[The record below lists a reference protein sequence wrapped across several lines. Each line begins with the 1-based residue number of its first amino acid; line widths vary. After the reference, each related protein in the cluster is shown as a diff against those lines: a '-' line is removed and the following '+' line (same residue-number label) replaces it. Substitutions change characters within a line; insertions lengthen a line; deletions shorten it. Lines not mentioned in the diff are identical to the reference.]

1 MSTFSII
8 QQKLEQFIKKYYTNE
23 LIKGAI
29 LFFAIGLL
37 YLLITLLVEYFLWLS
52 PMGRTVLFWTFVLVE
67 LGLFVRFIAFPLA
80 KLFKL
85 QSGISQEEAAKII
98 GNHFPQVNDKLLN
111 VIQLNQ
117 NYRES
122 ELLAASI
129 DQKAGELQPVPFT
142 TAVNFSKNAKY
153 LKYAAIPIVIFIL
166 FSLFGEK
173 DTFSSSYN
181 RVVNYETAYEPP
193 APFTFYVINDNLTA
207 VENKPFTLQIR
218 TEGKAIPENASI
230 VYNDETYYLKQNAPG
245 VFEHTFEQPI
255 DPINFS
261 LAANKVKSKSYKLD
275 VVKTPSLVAFEMVLD
290 YPSYT
295 GKRDETLKSTGNAT
309 IPEGTRVTWK
319 VNTKNTKEVHLK
331 TKDSTY
337 FFTEKEQ
344 QFTYDKGVYRK
355 LDYAITTSN
364 DFLKEYENLS
374 FTLGV
379 VRDAYP
385 EIEVQSKQDSTDSQV
400 MYFLG
405 RVSDDYG
412 LSKLR
417 LVYFPIGEE
426 EAKKTEILSVNKTT
440 VDQFV
445 YTFPGEYP
453 LEDGVAYEYYF
464 EVFDNDVIHNYKS
477 SKSGIYSFRK
487 LTKDEEENEQLQ
499 HQDKSIKGMDKTLQD
514 LKDQEKV
521 LEELSKLQKEKKD
534 LNYND
539 KKKLENFIKRQKQQE
554 DMMKK
559 FSEELKENLEN
570 FQPENEEKDPFKEQL
585 EKRLDEN
592 QERLEEN
599 EKLLEE
605 LEKLQE
611 KINKEELT
619 EKLEKLSK
627 QNKNQEKN
635 LEQLLELTK
644 RYYVTKK
651 AEKLAEEIYKL
662 GEEQEKLSEAP
673 DDENTKEKQEELN
686 EKFEEY
692 QKEMDE
698 LQKENEGL
706 KEPMEIPEDAK
717 GEDEIKQ
724 EQEKATDNLSQ
735 QKKQDAKKNQKK
747 AGEKMK
753 QMGQKMQAQMD
764 AASGESIEEDAEMLR
779 QILDN
784 LVVFS
789 FEQEA
794 VMEDFKVTD
803 YGNPVFGKK
812 LNTQND
818 LKLNFQHIDD
828 SIFALSLRNPM
839 ISETINSTLTD
850 VQYNLDKS
858 LERLAENQMRQ
869 GLSNQQY
876 TFTGANELAILLSD
890 ALNSMQNQMQAM
902 GQGQGKGKGKGKGQ
916 GQGQGEG
923 EGFQLPDIIKKQE
936 SLGEKMKEGVGKNK
950 GKGKGG
956 EEGESGK
963 GESGKGESGAG
974 ESGDSN
980 GSQGENG
987 RSGEQGQGKGDGN
1000 GEGEGGSGGN
1010 GNKDGD
1016 GENGDG
1022 EGYNEDLNG
1031 ELYEI
1036 YKQQQQLR
1044 QQLEDKLNKEGLKG
1058 TGGNLL
1064 RQMEQVEQQLLDK
1077 GFNQRTLEKM
1087 LNLQYELL
1095 KLDKADFEQGQES
1108 RRESTTNRKQFTNS
1122 LRTNPE
1128 DVKKYFNT
1136 TEILNREA
1144 LPLKPIYK
1152 ERVQD
1157 YFKQDN
1163 D

>member
-52 PMGRTVLFWTFVLVE
+52 PMGRTVLFWMFVIVE
-67 LGLFVRFIAFPLA
+67 VGLFARFIAFPLA

-85 QSGISQEEAAKII
+85 QRGISQEEAAKII
-98 GNHFPQVNDKLLN
+98 GNHFPNVNDKLLN

-129 DQKAGELQPVPFT
+129 DQKADELQPVPFT
-142 TAVNFSKNAKY
+142 TAVNFSKNATY
-153 LKYAAIPIVIFIL
+153 LKYAAIPVVIFLL
-166 FSLFGEK
+166 FNLFGDK
-173 DTFSSSYN
+173 DTFSSSYK

-193 APFTFYVINDNLTA
+193 APFTFYVVNDNLTA

-218 TEGKAIPENASI
+218 TEGKAIPESASI
-230 VYNDETYYLKQNAPG
+230 AYNNETYYLKQNAPG

-261 LAANKVKSKSYKLD
+261 LAANKVTSKPYTLD
-275 VVKTPSLVAFEMVLD
+275 VLKTPSLVAFEMFLD

-295 GKRDETLKSTGNAT
+295 GKRDEILKSTGNAT

-319 VNTKNTKEVHLK
+319 VNTKNTREVNLK

-337 FFTEKEQ
+337 FFTEKGQE
-344 QFTYDKGVYRK
+344 FTYNKGVYQK

-385 EIEVQSKQDSTDSQV
+385 EIEVQSKQDSTDSQLT
-400 MYFLG
+400 YFLG

-426 EAKKTEILSVNKTT
+426 EAKKTEILPVNKTT

-453 LEDGVAYEYYF
+453 LEEGVAYEYYF
-464 EVFDNDVIHNYKS
+464 EVFDNDAIHNYKS
-477 SKSGIYSFRK
+477 SKSGVYSFRK
-487 LTKDEEENEQLQ
+487 LTKDEEEKEQLQ
-499 HQDKSIKGMDKTLQD
+499 NQDKSIKGMDKTLQD
-514 LKDQEKV
+514 LKDQEKT

-534 LNYND
+534 LNWND

-592 QERLEEN
+592 EERLEEN

-662 GEEQEKLSEAP
+662 GEEQEKLAEAP
-673 DDENTKEKQEELN
+673 EDENTKEKQEALN
-686 EKFEEY
+686 KKFEEY
-692 QKEMDE
+692 KKEMDE
-698 LQKENEGL
+698 LQEENKGL
-706 KEPMEIPEDAK
+706 KEPMDIPDDAK
-717 GEDEIKQ
+717 KEEEIEQ
-724 EQEKATDNLSQ
+724 EQEKATDNLGQ
-735 QKKQDAKKNQKK
+735 QKKEDAKQNQKK

-753 QMGQKMQAQMD
+753 QMGQQMQAQMQ
-764 AASGESIEEDAEMLR
+764 AAQGETMEEDAEMLR

-812 LNTQND
+812 LNAQND

-828 SIFALSLRNPM
+828 SIFSLSLRNPM
-839 ISETINSTLTD
+839 ISEKINSTLTE
-850 VQYNLDKS
+850 VQYNIDKS

-876 TFTGANELAILLSD
+876 TVTGANELAILLSD
-890 ALNSMQNQMQAM
+890 ALNSMQNQMQSM
-902 GQGQGKGKGKGKGQ
+902 GQGQGQGKGKGQ
-916 GQGQGEG
+916 GQGQGQG
-923 EGFQLPDIIKKQE
+923 QGFQLPDIIKKQE
-936 SLGEKMKEGVGKNK
+936 SLGEKMKEGMGKK
-950 GKGKGG
+950 P
-956 EEGESGK
+956 GESGGEGKSGNGEK
-963 GESGKGESGAG
+963 GEGQSGES
-974 ESGDSN
+974 SGSE
-980 GSQGENG
+980 GENG
-987 RSGEQGQGKGDGN
+987 RSGQS
-1000 GEGEGGSGGN
+1000 GEGEG
-1010 GNKDGD
+1010 KDGEGKNGENGKGNQD
-1016 GENGDG
+1016 GEGENGDG

-1044 QQLEDKLNKEGLKG
+1044 QQLQDKLSKEGLKG

-1064 RQMEQVEQQLLDK
+1064 KEMEQIEQQLLDK
-1077 GFNQRTLEKM
+1077 GFNERTLEKM

-1122 LRTNPE
+1122 LRSNPE
-1128 DVKKYFNT
+1128 EVKKYFNT